1 VLADVLTYWLGDAP
15 TSAAESKRRSKLW
28 YGSTQK
34 ADTEIQEKFGAL
46 LKQAEDGELD
56 SKLNTLKNR
65 IAMVILLD
73 QLSRN
78 IYRGKPTAFQND
90 ARCLEIAKQTV
101 EEKLHLQ
108 LSYIERVFLY
118 HPYEHSESRQDQ
130 QNGVALFEQLLAEVP
145 SAWRVQIQSF
155 TNHAYAH
162 FDIIKTYGRFP
173 HRNVTLGRTST
184 PAETE
189 FLNKDVRRFGQ

>member
-108 LSYIERVFLY
+108 LSYIERVFL
-118 HPYEHSESRQDQ
+118 
-130 QNGVALFEQLLAEVP
+130 
-145 SAWRVQIQSF
+145 
-155 TNHAYAH
+155 
-162 FDIIKTYGRFP
+162 
-173 HRNVTLGRTST
+173 
-184 PAETE
+184 
-189 FLNKDVRRFGQ
+189 